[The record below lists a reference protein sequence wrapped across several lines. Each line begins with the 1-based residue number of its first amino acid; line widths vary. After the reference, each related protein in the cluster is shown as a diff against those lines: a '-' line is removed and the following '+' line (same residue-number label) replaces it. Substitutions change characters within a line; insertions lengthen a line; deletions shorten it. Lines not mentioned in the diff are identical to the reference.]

1 MMNAVPPLIPGSL
14 DLQTLQVRSVDSD
27 IVRSADV
34 TATNVTA
41 TSAVTGT
48 LSLTKVNVTQ
58 LTNITTGV
66 TCSGGSGIITTV
78 AVSIATDATASFTVT
93 NTECVS
99 TSVIHLT
106 VLGFTGLGAN
116 GIPNISASAI
126 ADGSFVINVTNSGGN
141 TLAGVINIGYTLN

>member
-1 MMNAVPPLIPGSL
+1 MNAVPPLIPGSL

-78 AVSIATDATASFTVT
+78 SVSIATNVSASFTVT
-93 NTECVS
+93 NTKCVS

-106 VLGFTGLGAN
+106 VLGFSGTLGTN
-116 GIPNISASAI
+116 GIPNISASTI
-126 ADGSFVINVTNSGGN
+126 ADGSFVIHVNNSGAN